1 MKNTLVVCLVFLVA
15 VNCVTSRWL
24 PTRSQEDRLDKL
36 REMLKELL
44 ESEIEKSNYEN
55 KYMYKRDVGPQIEK
69 IETAEESEDR
79 PMLQEKA
86 IQKQ

>member
-1 MKNTLVVCLVFLVA
+1 M
-15 VNCVTSRWL
+15 
-24 PTRSQEDRLDKL
+24 DKPSWV
-36 REMLKELL
+36 EFNSCFWQLL